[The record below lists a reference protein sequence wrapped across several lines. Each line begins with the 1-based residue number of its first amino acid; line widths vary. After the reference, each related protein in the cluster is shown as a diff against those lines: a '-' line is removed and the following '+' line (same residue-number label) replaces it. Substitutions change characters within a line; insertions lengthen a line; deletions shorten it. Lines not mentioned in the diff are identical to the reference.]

1 MKLSLTA
8 KRMFSVIGASALLFI
23 AAAAVFYRS
32 PEIFPFAI
40 GVLVMS
46 ALNCAKVLIL
56 EKVVEHAAKMDNAA
70 GGKSFIRFQYFLRLV
85 LTGAVLVGAG
95 LLHET
100 YPGLLWG
107 AAIGILGF
115 QIAAH
120 SLQIFIKRD
129 IKREEAAKSGEL
141 QPEIAES
148 PKPTRPES

>member
-23 AAAAVFYRS
+23 AAAAIFYRS
-32 PEIFPFAI
+32 PEVFPFAA

-56 EKVVEHAAKMDNAA
+56 EKVVEHAANMDDAA
-70 GGKSFIRFQYFLRLV
+70 RGKSFIRFQYFLRLV

-100 YPGLLWG
+100 YPSLLWG

-120 SLQIFIKRD
+120 SLQVFMRRD
-129 IKREEAAKSGEL
+129 IKREEAEKAGET
-141 QPEIAES
+141 QPEIIES
-148 PKPTRPES
+148 PESPSPES